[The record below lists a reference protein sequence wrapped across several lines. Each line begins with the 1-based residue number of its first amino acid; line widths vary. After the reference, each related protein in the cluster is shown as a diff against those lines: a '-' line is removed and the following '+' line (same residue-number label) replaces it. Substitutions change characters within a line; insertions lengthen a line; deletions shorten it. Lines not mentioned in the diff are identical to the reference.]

1 MDNEGLTR
9 LPSER
14 RNGERY
20 TVKFTGKKLTYEGIS
35 IPVDENGTRKYLTF
49 QTKENSSKDDRRP
62 IESVSVVVDKDDKR
76 KLDIPLWIN
85 DRHSNI
91 IDYEDCPMYSIND
104 LKKVVNI
111 SITHTGMAICVT
123 LSLVNGM
130 MKTATIQDFI
140 GAVSLVAIVFALI
153 KR

>member
-1 MDNEGLTR
+1 M
-9 LPSER
+9 
-14 RNGERY
+14 
-20 TVKFTGKKLTYEGIS
+20 
-35 IPVDENGTRKYLTF
+35 
-49 QTKENSSKDDRRP
+49 
-62 IESVSVVVDKDDKR
+62 DKDDKR